1 MKHDVI
7 MRIGVKLVLP
17 LILLFAFYVHFHGDY
32 GPGGGFQAGVM
43 MAGMLILYAIVFGN
57 DALNRVAP
65 RALVERCVPLGA
77 LWFTSVGLIGP
88 YFGYRYLDYAPLSPN
103 SIHAREWG
111 ILLVEL
117 GVLITVAATMT
128 AIYYAFSE
136 RGQS

>member
-17 LILLFAFYVHFHGDY
+17 LILLFAFYVQFHGDY
-32 GPGGGFQAGVM
+32 GPGGGFQAGVIA
-43 MAGMLILYAIVFGN
+43 AGMLILYAIVFGN

-65 RALVERCVPLGA
+65 RELVERCVPIGA
-77 LWFTSVGLIGP
+77 LLFALVGLAGP
-88 YFGYRYLDYAPLSPN
+88 YFGNRYLDYTPLSADRV
-103 SIHAREWG
+103 HAREWG

-128 AIYYAFSE
+128 AIYYAFTE
-136 RGQS
+136 RGRT

>member
-1 MKHDVI
+1 MKYDVI

-17 LILLFAFYVHFHGDY
+17 FILLFAFYVHFHGDY

-65 RALVERCVPLGA
+65 RSFVERCVPLGA
-77 LWFTSVGLIGP
+77 LLFASVGLIGP
-88 YFGYRYLDYAPLSPN
+88 YFGYRYLDYAPLSTN

-128 AIYYAFSE
+128 SIYYAFTE